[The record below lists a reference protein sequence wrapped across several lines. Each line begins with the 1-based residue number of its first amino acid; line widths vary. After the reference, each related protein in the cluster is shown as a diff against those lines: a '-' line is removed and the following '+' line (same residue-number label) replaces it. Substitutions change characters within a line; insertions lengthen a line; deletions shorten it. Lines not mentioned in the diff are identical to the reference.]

1 MIMVVVVVVDVV
13 GKRILISWDK
23 LFLLLF
29 SFICLR
35 FLLILH
41 SACAYHPAFSL
52 SFFHCLSIRMS
63 RINRLLRK
71 LEVEN
76 EPELSNAQLML
87 MNSDLRPGEIVEEAT

>member
-1 MIMVVVVVVDVV
+1 
-13 GKRILISWDK
+13 
-23 LFLLLF
+23 
-29 SFICLR
+29 
-35 FLLILH
+35 
-41 SACAYHPAFSL
+41 
-52 SFFHCLSIRMS
+52 MS